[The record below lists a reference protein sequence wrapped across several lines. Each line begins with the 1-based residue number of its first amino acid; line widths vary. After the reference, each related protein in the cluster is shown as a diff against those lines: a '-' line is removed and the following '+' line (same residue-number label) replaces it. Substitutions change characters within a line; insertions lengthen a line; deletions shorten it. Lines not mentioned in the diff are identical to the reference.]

1 MCDANNPRK
10 ASRDLRFIIAMP
22 QRTKADII
30 AVARYSKT
38 MTLPTFS
45 DVLEAD
51 TRIRPFAWET
61 PFLRADAL
69 DDVSGGKVFVKAE
82 CLQPRGAFKIRGAAN
97 AMLKIPVAQRVKGV
111 VAFSSG
117 NHAQGIA
124 FMAKALGMNAIIIVP
139 SDAPEGKLKS
149 VASDGA
155 RIVTYDRNLESREA
169 IGAQIARETG
179 AILIQPFDHID
190 VIAGQGTCGLEMIR
204 QAQSFGVTLDDVV
217 VCASGGGLA
226 AGIALATEALSPA
239 TRMVLCEPEG
249 HDDFGRS
256 LVAGR
261 HLSNETGTRSIQ
273 DALLTQTPGDLT
285 FPILQRVQA
294 TSIVATDD
302 EALYAMA
309 FAFKYL
315 RIVLEPG
322 GAAAL
327 AGVLTGKI
335 PTQGRTIGLT
345 GSGGN
350 VDPLI
355 FMRALAIA
363 V

>member
-1 MCDANNPRK
+1 M
-10 ASRDLRFIIAMP
+10 I
-22 QRTKADII
+22 
-30 AVARYSKT
+30 
-38 MTLPTFS
+38 LPTYAA
-45 DVLEAD
+45 VLEAD
-51 TRIRPFAWET
+51 ARIRPYALET

-69 DDVSGGKVFVKAE
+69 DEATGGQIFVKAE

-97 AMLKIPVAQRVKGV
+97 AMLKIPIVDRCKGV

-124 FMAKALGMNAIIIVP
+124 FMAKALGMEATIVVP
-139 SDAPEGKLKS
+139 SDAPMGKLQS
-149 VASDGA
+149 VARDGA
-155 RIVTYDRNLESREA
+155 KIVTYDRNRESREA
-169 IGAQIARETG
+169 IGAQIASEKG
-179 AILIQPFDHID
+179 ATLIQPFDHVD

-204 QAQSFGVTLDDVV
+204 QAASHGVTLDDVV

-226 AGIALATEALSPA
+226 AGIALAMEGASPS
-239 TRMVLCEPEG
+239 TRMVLAEPAG
-249 HDDFGRS
+249 HDDFRRS
-256 LVAGR
+256 LLAGE
-261 HLSNETGTRSIQ
+261 LVNNETGTRSIQ
-273 DALLTQTPGDLT
+273 DALLTQSPGELT
-285 FPILQRVQA
+285 FPILQRVN
-294 TSIVATDD
+294 TTGTVVTDD

-327 AGVLTGKI
+327 AAVLAGKVSA
-335 PTQGRTIGLT
+335 QGRTIGLT

-350 VDPLI
+350 VDPQT